1 MSPPPAHS
9 VSPKGDDEVAS
20 KKTYPGRGEIPE
32 IIGVTPQDDSS
43 AAGHT
48 GGKVRMG
55 TGDGARVPFG
65 PQPDTIPEIYTAP
78 GSSER
83 HSPQG
88 GNVPVPPVTSVQPEA
103 PDNLLEALR
112 GASIVDEHRVLMDT
126 VIEKV
131 QFVKSGLTEA
141 CTSLLTGFE
150 VSNVI
155 VGKISQYRQ

>member
-1 MSPPPAHS
+1 MTS
-9 VSPKGDDEVAS
+9 
-20 KKTYPGRGEIPE
+20 
-32 IIGVTPQDDSS
+32 QDDSS
-43 AAGHT
+43 AAGHMVE
-48 GGKVRMG
+48 KVPTG

-83 HSPQG
+83 HSLQG

-131 QFVKSGLTEA
+131 WFAKSGLTEA

-150 VSNVI
+150 VSDVI
-155 VGKISQYRQ
+155 RKRMSRYRQ